1 MQSIII
7 GGVALLAGA
16 GFAGATA
23 FGVVN
28 AATAPSSNQSNGDSV
43 ISYGSTK

>member
-1 MQSIII
+1 VQGLII
-7 GGVALLAGA
+7 GGVAILAGA

-28 AATAPSSNQSNGDSV
+28 AATTPSGTQSNSETV

>member
-1 MQSIII
+1 M
-7 GGVALLAGA
+7 ALLAGA

-28 AATAPSSNQSNGDSV
+28 AATAPSGNQSNGEV

>member
-16 GFAGATA
+16 GMAGATA
-23 FGVVN
+23 VGVVSS
-28 AATAPSSNQSNGDSV
+28 ATSPSGTQSNQDV
-43 ISYGSTK
+43 LVYGSTK

>member
-1 MQSIII
+1 MQGLII
-7 GGVALLAGA
+7 GGVAILAGA

-28 AATAPSSNQSNGDSV
+28 AATSPSGTQSSGDSV

>member
-1 MQSIII
+1 VQGLII

-28 AATAPSSNQSNGDSV
+28 AATAPSGGGQSNGEV

>member
-1 MQSIII
+1 MQGLII

-23 FGVVN
+23 FGVVS
-28 AATAPSSNQSNGDSV
+28 AATAPSDNQSNGDV

>member
-1 MQSIII
+1 MQGLII
-7 GGVALLAGA
+7 GGVALLVGA

-28 AATAPSSNQSNGDSV
+28 AATSPSGSQSDGDV